1 MSGDGRRPKRP
12 PKSKFDKGAS
22 VVAFHSL
29 FHKTDPPTPTPASS
43 PHKGTKK
50 ATPTAPPTT
59 QTLAGTTKTPAQTM
73 APRPTAET
81 PTPTTEPSAPTKE
94 TPSPTTEPTAPT
106 KGALEPTTETSA
118 PSAFPTTTTSE
129 KPAPLRTETPATNP
143 PVSTMDFTE
152 PTMETETSARSTDP
166 PAATA
171 DITTRTTDTSAPT
184 TDPLAPTTEAPTLTN
199 DVLAPT
205 MDLPTPTMDFLAP
218 TMDFLV
224 PTMDFPAP
232 TMDFPAPTM
241 DFLAPKTD
249 TEISTR
255 TLLTTEPTMD
265 HPPAAPTTYTETP
278 LQTTDPPA
286 STTDLPEPGT
296 DPPERTTETETP
308 ALTTEPTTSM
318 TNLPEPTTNPPK
330 PTTETELPE
339 PRKGHPHVPTT
350 DTMTDPACVP
360 SFCLLRCHGASTTTP
375 ATPEDAEGNDAP
387 PSKRASPAAASIT
400 QEAKRRKRLVRGD
413 EMKRRRAITTGAT
426 EEVVHHELW
435 RKFELDPARMLKSL
449 HDFVEEVRCTH
460 PKLEPAK
467 KSDMDDAG
475 LTPNEFKFLQSGKIS
490 LVPLL
495 DMGFLEPAK
504 TYKNLRNVMATRPV
518 RKDEVTRHLN
528 RLVKDGFLPT
538 FNVVLFSPG
547 PDGHKYG
554 IVDGQ
559 HRIQAMC
566 LLWNDRELFRGRT
579 FEHLSRSTDDIPLIP
594 ALVLTS
600 KEATP
605 SQVLKYSLLLNKL
618 YHYGNFSS
626 VYYAICVLDKC
637 MDWGLYKQSM
647 MSRTIESGIRRGGK
661 MVAMYD
667 LCVQGLQDDRMD
679 IPDAMRGISKAVSDD
694 LIRVVCRLH
703 HFGVMEKLVC
713 SMDDPLSKKESSLM
727 AINVWHKCM
736 ETMNNYYWFFRHCC
750 TVKNVPWR
758 RSDIDAAM
766 QALMQLYLLS
776 PEGIVLE
783 SLDRCMYGT
792 WAAKT
797 ILFSNAIYHSI
808 FPGTRTWPPL
818 SAASKLSSRA

>member
-1 MSGDGRRPKRP
+1 
-12 PKSKFDKGAS
+12 
-22 VVAFHSL
+22 
-29 FHKTDPPTPTPASS
+29 
-43 PHKGTKK
+43 
-50 ATPTAPPTT
+50 
-59 QTLAGTTKTPAQTM
+59 
-73 APRPTAET
+73 
-81 PTPTTEPSAPTKE
+81 
-94 TPSPTTEPTAPT
+94 
-106 KGALEPTTETSA
+106 
-118 PSAFPTTTTSE
+118 
-129 KPAPLRTETPATNP
+129 
-143 PVSTMDFTE
+143 
-152 PTMETETSARSTDP
+152 
-166 PAATA
+166 
-171 DITTRTTDTSAPT
+171 
-184 TDPLAPTTEAPTLTN
+184 
-199 DVLAPT
+199 
-205 MDLPTPTMDFLAP
+205 
-218 TMDFLV
+218 
-224 PTMDFPAP
+224 
-232 TMDFPAPTM
+232 
-241 DFLAPKTD
+241 
-249 TEISTR
+249 
-255 TLLTTEPTMD
+255 
-265 HPPAAPTTYTETP
+265 
-278 LQTTDPPA
+278 
-286 STTDLPEPGT
+286 
-296 DPPERTTETETP
+296 
-308 ALTTEPTTSM
+308 
-318 TNLPEPTTNPPK
+318 
-330 PTTETELPE
+330 
-339 PRKGHPHVPTT
+339 
-350 DTMTDPACVP
+350 
-360 SFCLLRCHGASTTTP
+360 
-375 ATPEDAEGNDAP
+375 
-387 PSKRASPAAASIT
+387 
-400 QEAKRRKRLVRGD
+400 
-413 EMKRRRAITTGAT
+413 MKRRRAITTGAT

-783 SLDRCMYGT
+783 SLDRSNRQRFGT
-792 WAAKT
+792 HKDHPNSQRYRSNDKHSQCSQDKGLNNYCLNKKRPLDSSSGWFENLRYKREHVDDVLDCVESTVSVLEAVTKCVEEGKRGKYHIAFKQDDYAKYADFEGVVFVACEVPDLVEFKKHVEDVDKR
-797 ILFSNAIYHSI
+797 IAEEERLA
-808 FPGTRTWPPL
+808 L
-818 SAASKLSSRA
+818 ASFNPSEIVFNGDEEQKTDFNDDQIEDFDEEEKDAM